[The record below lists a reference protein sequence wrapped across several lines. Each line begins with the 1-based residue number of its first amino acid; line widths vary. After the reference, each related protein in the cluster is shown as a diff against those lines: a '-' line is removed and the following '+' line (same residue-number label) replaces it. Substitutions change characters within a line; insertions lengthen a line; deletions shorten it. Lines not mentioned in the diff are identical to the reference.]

1 MQMNHRDQEILE
13 NLKKFYVLD
22 RDQLIQ
28 LHFQEQKQPITT
40 CNRIM
45 NRLTNKGIVKVE
57 RTTRPYNYFH
67 NETNM
72 KLNSTKIPHF
82 KAITQTYLDLSQFT
96 RPSIFE
102 VEMKL
107 GAKGTIEPDIYVVWN
122 GAPMFIELQRNRYTL
137 KVMQAKIDRYQ
148 AYYDSKEW
156 KRFTEQFP
164 FILILSET
172 RYNIDTGSLGVY
184 QAKDIQ
190 DFIKSYF

>member
-1 MQMNHRDQEILE
+1 M
-13 NLKKFYVLD
+13 
-22 RDQLIQ
+22 
-28 LHFQEQKQPITT
+28 
-40 CNRIM
+40 
-45 NRLTNKGIVKVE
+45 
-57 RTTRPYNYFH
+57 

-82 KAITQTYLDLSQFT
+82 KAITQTYFDLSQFT
-96 RPSIFE
+96 KPSIFE

-172 RYNIDTGSLGVY
+172 RYNIDTGNLGVY

>member
-1 MQMNHRDQEILE
+1 MNKRDQAILE
-13 NLKKFYVLD
+13 NLQKFYVLD

-28 LHFQEQKQPITT
+28 LHLQEQKQAITT

-45 NRLTNKGIVKVE
+45 NRLTSKGLVKVD

-72 KLNSTKIPHF
+72 KLDSTKIPHF
-82 KAITQTYLDLSQFT
+82 KAITNTYLDLSKFT
-96 RPSIFE
+96 KPSTFD
-102 VEMKL
+102 VEIKL
-107 GAKGTIEPDIYVVWN
+107 GAKGTIEPDMYVVWN

-156 KRFTEQFP
+156 KSFTEQFP
-164 FILILSET
+164 FILILSDT
-172 RYNIDTGSLGVY
+172 RYNIDTGNLGVY
-184 QAKDIQ
+184 QAKDIE
-190 DFIKSYF
+190 DFIKNYF

>member
-1 MQMNHRDQEILE
+1 M
-13 NLKKFYVLD
+13 
-22 RDQLIQ
+22 
-28 LHFQEQKQPITT
+28 
-40 CNRIM
+40 
-45 NRLTNKGIVKVE
+45 
-57 RTTRPYNYFH
+57 

-82 KAITQTYLDLSQFT
+82 KAITQTYLDLSQFPK
-96 RPSIFE
+96 PSIFE

-107 GAKGTIEPDIYVVWN
+107 GAKGRIEPDIYVVWN

-172 RYNIDTGSLGVY
+172 RYNIDTGNLGVY

>member
-1 MQMNHRDQEILE
+1 MNHRDQEILE

-172 RYNIDTGSLGVY
+172 RYNIDTGNLGVY

>member
-1 MQMNHRDQEILE
+1 MNHRDQEILE

-45 NRLTNKGIVKVE
+45 NRLASKGLVKVD

-82 KAITQTYLDLSQFT
+82 KAITQTYLDLTHFT
-96 RPSIFE
+96 KPSIFE

-107 GAKGTIEPDIYVVWN
+107 GAKGTIEPDLYVVWN
-122 GAPMFIELQRNRYTL
+122 GAPMFIELQRNRFTI

-148 AYYDSKEW
+148 AYYDSREW
-156 KRFTEQFP
+156 KKFTEQFP
-164 FILILSET
+164 FILILSDT

-190 DFIKSYF
+190 DFIKGYF

>member
-1 MQMNHRDQEILE
+1 MNKRDEEILE
-13 NLKKFYVLD
+13 NLQKFYVLD

-45 NRLTNKGIVKVE
+45 NRLTTKGLVKVE

-82 KAITQTYLDLSQFT
+82 KAITQTYLDLSHFT
-96 RPSIFE
+96 KPSIFE

>member
-172 RYNIDTGSLGVY
+172 RYNIDTGNLGVY

>member
-1 MQMNHRDQEILE
+1 MNHRNQEILE
-13 NLKKFYVLD
+13 NLEKFYVLD

-28 LHFQEQKQPITT
+28 LHFQEQKQSITT
-40 CNRIM
+40 CNRIV
-45 NRLTNKGIVKVE
+45 NRLTSKGLVKVD

-82 KAITQTYLDLSQFT
+82 KAITQTYLDLYQFT
-96 RPSIFE
+96 KPSIFE

-122 GAPMFIELQRNRYTL
+122 SAPMFIELQKNRYTL

-156 KRFTEQFP
+156 KMFTEQFP

-172 RYNIDTGSLGVY
+172 RYNIDTGNLGVY